1 MNANDNKKLLQH
13 IFAELAKGNSR
24 PLVDNMAD
32 DFSWTITGTTEW
44 SKKYEG
50 KLAVVN
56 ELFGSLQAKLTPPIT
71 TIAQRFIADED
82 CVAVEAR
89 GKNTTKD
96 GTPYNNSYCFVF
108 RLADGKL
115 RELTEYL
122 DTELVSSALGPPAPQ
137 G

>member
-1 MNANDNKKLLQH
+1 MDLGLEAHRSQDRFLRRVAHYRPTATRSAARPTTEERENEVMNANDNKKLLQH

-56 ELFGSLQAKLTPPIT
+56 ELFGSLQAKLT
-71 TIAQRFIADED
+71 
-82 CVAVEAR
+82 
-89 GKNTTKD
+89 
-96 GTPYNNSYCFVF
+96 
-108 RLADGKL
+108 
-115 RELTEYL
+115 
-122 DTELVSSALGPPAPQ
+122 
-137 G
+137 